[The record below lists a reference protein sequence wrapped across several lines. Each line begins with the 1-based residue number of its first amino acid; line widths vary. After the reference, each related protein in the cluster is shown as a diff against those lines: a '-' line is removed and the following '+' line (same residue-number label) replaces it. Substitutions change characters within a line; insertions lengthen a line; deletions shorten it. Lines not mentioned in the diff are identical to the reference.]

1 VRLLLAAGLVLATV
15 ALFAPVRG
23 YGFVDYDDN
32 VYVTQNPHLA
42 AGLSQEGL
50 RWAVGPYETNWIP
63 LTWTSL
69 LVDHALYGL
78 DPGGYHL
85 TNLALHVASVLVLF
99 WTLSAMTGAP
109 GRSAFVAAVFA
120 WHPLH
125 VESVA
130 WVAERKD
137 VLAGLFWMLAL
148 AAWTGYARRPGV
160 LRYAGVVGL
169 LAIGLLAKA
178 LAVTLPFALLLLD
191 LWPLGRLTDAAGR
204 LEGARV
210 RRAVLEKLPMLPIVA
225 AVSAV
230 TWIVQLDRGAMSSL
244 ELIPLPLRLENA
256 AVSCVAYLRDAFWP
270 RGLAAFYPYPDAVPA
285 ARWLGA
291 AVLLAAMTA
300 VALASWRRRPWL
312 TVGWLWYLG
321 TLVPM
326 IGLVQVG
333 MQSRA
338 DRYTYVPLIGI
349 AILVAWGAE
358 ALRERLR
365 APPGL
370 GVAVGAAAA
379 AAMAVLTTRQLETW
393 RDSDHLFGHAI
404 DVTRDN
410 FVALHGLGT
419 VRLLRGDAA
428 GALPL
433 LAEAVRLKPHWAGA
447 RADLAD
453 DLAHQGRLDDAIG
466 NFQEAVRQRPDDPTL
481 QARFAAVLVQRGW
494 LDEAITHYETAV
506 RLDAAAR
513 DGAEAARYEA
523 LEAAAWSARGDP
535 ARAVAHYEKALAL
548 DPTLVEARAN
558 LALERLHAGDPS
570 AAASGLEAALRAGA
584 DQPEVHVGLG
594 DALAALGREAEAAA
608 QYRAALVERPRWAQA
623 ANNLAWLLATAR
635 DDAVRAPEEAVRW
648 ARVAADASG
657 RRDPRILD
665 TLATSL
671 AGAGDRNEALRA
683 ADEAVARA
691 EAEGD
696 TSLAASLRAHR
707 ATLAAAAPAPP
718 AGGPRAA
725 GQREPSEPATRP

>member
-1 VRLLLAAGLVLATV
+1 VRLLLAAGLVVATV

-23 YGFVDYDDN
+23 FGFVEYDDP

-42 AGLSQEGL
+42 AGLSREGL

-63 LTWTSL
+63 LTWSSL
-69 LVDHALYGL
+69 LVDHALYDL
-78 DPGGYHL
+78 EPGGYHL
-85 TNLALHVASVLVLF
+85 TNLALHLASVLVLF

-137 VLAGLFWMLAL
+137 VLAGLFWMLTL
-148 AAWTGYARRPGV
+148 AAWTGYARRPGG
-160 LRYAGVVGL
+160 LRYAGAVGL

-191 LWPLGRLTDAAGR
+191 FWPLRRLTDAAGR
-204 LEGARV
+204 LEPTRV

-225 AVSAV
+225 AISAV
-230 TWIVQLDRGAMSSL
+230 TWIVQRDRGAMSSL

-285 ARWLGA
+285 TRWLGA
-291 AVLLAAMTA
+291 AVLLGGVTAA
-300 VALASWRRRPWL
+300 ALASWRRRPWF

-358 ALRERLR
+358 ALRKRLG
-365 APPGL
+365 APL
-370 GVAVGAAAA
+370 GVGLAAGVAAAA
-379 AAMAVLTTRQLETW
+379 ALAVLTTRQLETW

-404 DVTRDN
+404 QVTRDN
-410 FVALHGLGT
+410 FIALHGLGT
-419 VRLLRGDAA
+419 VRLRRGDAA

-433 LAEAVRLKPHWAGA
+433 LGEAVRLKPHWADA

-453 DLAHQGRLDDAIG
+453 ALAHEGRLDDAVG
-466 NFQEAVRQRPDDPTL
+466 NFQEAVRQHADDPSL
-481 QARFAAVLVQRGW
+481 HARFAAVLVQRGW
-494 LDEAITHYETAV
+494 LDEAIAQYETAV
-506 RLDAAAR
+506 RLDTA
-513 DGAEAARYEA
+513 GNGGQAARYEA

-548 DPTLVEARAN
+548 DPTLTEARAN
-558 LALERLHAGDPS
+558 LAFERLRAGDAS
-570 AAASGLEAALRAGA
+570 AAAAGLEAALRAGA

-594 DALAALGREAEAAA
+594 DALSALGRESEAAA
-608 QYRAALVERPRWAQA
+608 QYRAALAERPRWAQA
-623 ANNLAWLLATAR
+623 ANNLAWILATSH
-635 DDAVRAPEEAVRW
+635 DPAVRAPEEAVHW
-648 ARVAADASG
+648 ARIAAEASG
-657 RRDPRILD
+657 RRDPSILD

-671 AGAGDRNEALRA
+671 AAAGHRDEALRT

-691 EAEGD
+691 EKSGD
-696 TSLAASLRAHR
+696 SKLAASLRAHR
-707 ATLAAAAPAPP
+707 DALVDAAPAPEAGTYGAERP
-718 AGGPRAA
+718 AP
-725 GQREPSEPATRP
+725 PKPATRP